1 MRILSTLKT
10 HLAVLFGPPI
20 FDIKKLE
27 ESTADLEAHIEKA
40 RAEYHA
46 MVDFIELAQSTMH
59 GSGAFFWYKDLS
71 GRYKFAS
78 RAMVSRLL
86 LPQTAAKSDDTDVP
100 QLVLGKTDQQLAA
113 EYKDSHDGR
122 STFHKTLS
130 IADHYTLQ
138 CQKPSSF
145 YEAGL
150 VDGTPV
156 WMQSGRTPAYDQD
169 GNLTGISGW
178 GTDSTDIWCHSLPD
192 VQDWARSGKAVELHP
207 CVYLKTTLQGT

>member
-1 MRILSTLKT
+1 MRFLSTLKT

-20 FDIKKLE
+20 IDIKKLK
-27 ESTADLEAHIEKA
+27 ESIAASKANIEKA

-59 GSGAFFWYKDLS
+59 GSGAFFWCKDLS
-71 GRYKFAS
+71 GRYQFAS
-78 RAMVSRLL
+78 RAMVSKLL
-86 LPQTAAKSDDTDVP
+86 LPQPAAESDDTDVP

-113 EYKDSHDGR
+113 EYRDSHHGR

-156 WMQSGRTPAYDQD
+156 WMRSGRTPAYDQD
-169 GNLTGISGW
+169 GNLTGLSGW
-178 GTDSTDIWCHSLPD
+178 GIDSTDIWCHSIID
-192 VQDWARSGKAVELHP
+192 VQGWVSSGKAVKLHP
-207 CVYLKTTLQGT
+207 TVFLV